1 MWWNPSLIFPFNFTH
16 ASSFALHLGILYTF
30 ATNIGAIE
38 NGLNT
43 NGTLQYIGSLPSLPL
58 IDAVQ
63 DSPLFL
69 QDINFLVVTDVH
81 SWVAGH
87 PHNESLNADYGD
99 VFSFYERLK
108 NRSMEE
114 EKDLFFV
121 MNGDFMD
128 GTGLSTYPP
137 EYLTP
142 ILQQMPWD
150 ALNIGNHELYKNET
164 IEYITQPG
172 GFVDF
177 WDGRYLTSNVLLSQ
191 SNAPIGERYT
201 FLHGTYSGYTILT
214 FGFLYDFLN
223 NCQITTIETVESVVN
238 STWFQNV
245 LEGNEENFDAI
256 LVLAHMDA
264 FDPLVTVL
272 LDKIRSICGPNMPVQ
287 FITGHSHARKFQ
299 QLDPFSTSFEAGR
312 YLDTIGFA
320 SLSFNATSASF
331 DHIFIDADIAV
342 MKDMLDMPE
351 SESIETKLGRD
362 LTELIVSTQDKL
374 GLNQVIGCSPMTYY
388 VTNSLNEPDSL
399 WGLYVNT
406 IVPRQLFKGSDS
418 KILIQ
423 NTGAFR
429 YDLFEGN
436 TTLNDIVTVSPYND
450 TLYMISEEVNGS
462 DFLRAFGEP
471 NAIDDNAYVA
481 TLPQLVVSGSIV
493 KDKVYKVYTVEFD
506 VGFVS
511 SRLSLATGRVL
522 NPLKVDGQTTGTL
535 WLNFIKDHWTCSEE
549 VEKQDAPEGNSWKK
563 FTDFIGSFTPVKM
576 IAFIMTFIV
585 IVFFGWMFLCRQT
598 RQRVSADDYEVESYD
613 HSYDD
618 DSGILSQS
626 EDENSSVFPISTNGT
641 PKANRLYHSIPDE
654 NGIV

>member
-1 MWWNPSLIFPFNFTH
+1 MWWNPSLIFPFNLTNV
-16 ASSFALHLGILYTF
+16 SSFALHLGILYTF
-30 ATNIGAIE
+30 ATNIGAME
-38 NGLNT
+38 NNNT
-43 NGTLQYIGSLPSLPL
+43 ETFEFINAHPSPSLVEAARESPL
-58 IDAVQ
+58 I
-63 DSPLFL
+63 L

-87 PHNESLNADYGD
+87 PHNETLNADYGD

-108 NRSMEE
+108 NRSIDE

-142 ILQQMPWD
+142 ILQHMPWD
-150 ALNIGNHELYKNET
+150 ALNIGNHELYKNAT

-177 WDGRYLTSNVLLSQ
+177 WDGRYLTSNVLLSE
-191 SNAPIGERYT
+191 SNAPIGKRYT
-201 FLHGTYSGYTILT
+201 FLRGTYSGYTILT

-223 NCQITTIETVESVVN
+223 NCPITSIETVESIVN

-245 LEGNEENFDAI
+245 LQGNEESFDAI

-272 LDKIRSICGPNMPVQ
+272 LDKIRSICGSSMPVQ
-287 FITGHSHARKFQ
+287 FITGHSHKRQFQ

-320 SLSFNATSASF
+320 SLSFNASSANF
-331 DHIFIDADIAV
+331 DHVFIDADVKV
-342 MKDMLDMPE
+342 MKDMLGMPE
-351 SESIETKLGRD
+351 SESIETESGRE
-362 LTELIVSTQDKL
+362 LTELIVSTQEKL

-388 VTNSLNEPDSL
+388 LTNSLNEPDSL

-406 IVPRQLFKGSDS
+406 VVPRQLFKGSDS
-418 KILIQ
+418 MILIQ

-436 TTLNDIVTVSPYND
+436 TTLNDVVTVSPYND
-450 TLYMISEEVNGS
+450 TLYMIIEEVNGS

-471 NAIDDNAYVA
+471 NVIDENAYLA
-481 TLPQLVVSGSIV
+481 TLPQLVVSGRIDE
-493 KDKVYKVYTVEFD
+493 DKFYKVYTVEFD

-511 SRLSLATGRVL
+511 SRLALTTGRVIT
-522 NPLKVDGQTTGTL
+522 PLKLDGQTSGLL
-535 WLNFIKDHWTCSEE
+535 WSNFVKENWKCLAENKIQGD
-549 VEKQDAPEGNSWKK
+549 QDPGGNSWKR

-585 IVFFGWMFLCRQT
+585 IVFFGWMFLCRQS
-598 RQRVSADDYEVESYD
+598 RQRVSVDDDEDQSFD
-613 HSYDD
+613 QSYDD

-626 EDENSSVFPISTNGT
+626 EDESSSVFPINANCT